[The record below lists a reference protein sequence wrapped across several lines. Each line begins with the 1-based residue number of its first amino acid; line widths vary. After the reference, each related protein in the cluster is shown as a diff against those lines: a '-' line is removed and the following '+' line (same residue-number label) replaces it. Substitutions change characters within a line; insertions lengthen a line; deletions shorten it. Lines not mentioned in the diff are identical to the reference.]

1 MQGAPTA
8 QITAKQYF
16 ACYVPAT
23 GTVYLIK
30 QPGLRSECA
39 SGHVQFSW
47 SDGGSSPAVT
57 PAVVVTDPDGWAATG
72 TFGSGVIPV
81 TGAGVR
87 LMWYPRK
94 AAFRVGSVVGGQW
107 DDANVGD
114 YSVALGQNTIASA
127 PHSTAMGIWS
137 TATGNF
143 STALGTATAATGH
156 SAIALGQNT
165 KASGQNS
172 TALGLGTSASG
183 GASTAMGAGTSATG
197 GFSTALGQKTAASG
211 FSVTAMGG
219 FAEASGEFSAGLGA

>member
-1 MQGAPTA
+1 MNATTRCLPLAGLLATGLFISAADNMRAQTAA
-8 QITAKQYF
+8 QITAKQF
-16 ACYVPAT
+16 SACYVPAT

-39 SGHVQFSW
+39 PGHVQFSW

-57 PAVVVTDPDGWAATG
+57 PAVVITDPDGWAATG

-94 AAFRVGSVVGGQW
+94 AAFRAGSVIGGQW

-114 YSVALGQNTIASA
+114 YSVALGQNTMASA
-127 PHSTAMGIWS
+127 HHSTAMGIYS
-137 TATGNF
+137 TATGEF
-143 STALGTATAATGH
+143 SAAIGTATAATAH

-165 KASGQNS
+165 KASGANS
-172 TALGLGTSASG
+172 TAIGKGTTASAL
-183 GASTAMGAGTSATG
+183 A
-197 GFSTALGQKTAASG
+197 STALGQLTTASNEV
-211 FSVTAMGG
+211 STAM
-219 FAEASGEFSAGLGA
+219 